1 MKRHKKWLCIL
12 LGVVAAG
19 IVCRG
24 GETTSPR
31 DEVKLLTIGN
41 SFSRSLSR
49 YLPLAAKSAGCK
61 LTFENIYIGAAGL
74 RKHWENMERE
84 ADDPDYKYFRTW
96 SYADK
101 IKSRPWDFICIQ
113 QASHDSWRPET
124 YMPYAKQ
131 MYDYIRELAPNAE
144 IIMQQTWAYRPD
156 DKRLRQWKIDQRKMY
171 DGIVAACNQAA
182 AELNIRQ
189 VPVGTAVQLARETS
203 PVKYV
208 PFNQADYQY
217 PALPDMRGSYVG
229 TIRWSKDQKRLEG
242 DAFHLNRQ
250 GEFLQA
256 CVWFAFLYN
265 RPVSDIKLSPRGMS
279 KEEAEFIKSV
289 AQKAVDSFKQV
300 TH

>member
-1 MKRHKKWLCIL
+1 MKRAKYLLVL
-12 LGVVAAG
+12 LGILSTCSGVF
-19 IVCRG
+19 G
-24 GETTSPR
+24 GESGKSK

-49 YLPLAAKSAGCK
+49 YLPAAAKSAGCK
-61 LTFENIYIGAAGL
+61 LTFENIYIGAASL
-74 RKHWENMERE
+74 KKHWENMERE

-101 IKSRPWDFICIQ
+101 IKSRKWAYICIQ
-113 QASHDSWRPET
+113 QASHDSWRPES

-144 IIMQQTWAYRPD
+144 IILQQTWAYRPD
-156 DKRLRQWKIDQRKMY
+156 DKRLRQWKIDQQKMY
-171 DGIVAACNQAA
+171 DGIIAACNQAA
-182 AELNIRQ
+182 AELKIRQ
-189 VPVGTAVQLARETS
+189 VPVGSAVQLARETS

-208 PFNQADYQY
+208 PFKQADYKY
-217 PALPDMRGSYVG
+217 PQLPDMRGSFVG
-229 TIRWSKDQKRLEG
+229 TIRWSKDKKRLEG
-242 DAFHLNRQ
+242 DTFHLNRQ

-279 KEEAEFIKSV
+279 KEDANFIKSV
-289 AQKAVDSFKQV
+289 AQKAVDSFKQ
-300 TH
+300 TAR